1 MFSQTVHLPGADAL
15 RGTGIIM
22 VILYHMGYPVVRNG
36 WMSIS
41 AFFTLSGFLI
51 TKTTIDAYESKGVID
66 TLSFWSRR
74 IVRIQPLLLVIL
86 NLIIY
91 SHWLPFREDDGR
103 TFKRESVDVM
113 YAALFATNW
122 NLVHNNVDDYFE
134 KFSAPSITRHLWTL
148 AIEEQYYM
156 FWPLFVKLVLYCARS
171 QHGNNYLRVFLAA
184 DLAVIIL
191 SHALTVRT
199 MHSLGASAAYY
210 STWCRMGDI
219 ATGGAVY
226 ACTRLHGWTSQ
237 RVYNVEF
244 KYILNSREKLF
255 VECFVLLGCVFM
267 YVLPMIQVR
276 PEKLTVLYFQGL
288 RFTSVFF
295 VLIPVTVSIQTRACA
310 RTWWALCSKL
320 HTIRVFQ
327 YIGTISYGIYVVHWI
342 VICYFGDPEGKNLPA
357 VHALENPSAVS
368 HYHAK
373 NALLAI
379 ISITLGHLSFNH
391 FEKPL
396 MIKARGVVPR
406 KIVLMGLSSIGLTAA
421 FALLQ
426 SMSLAP
432 LRTFY
437 GTDFDRVHTTIDTRY
452 TPILFSGDRLKDREL
467 AYTRVLDY
475 FTRPRAFAK
484 SPTYSHLVS
493 GDGNKT
499 KLNIVFD
506 EPVAAMVIVMCSTLA
521 ERSPCDDAGV
531 WIHPTYWFWLQSDLL
546 CLASLGK
553 TNASQS
559 IAVMNRRCADV
570 VCIRELDTRPSGV
583 NRTKQTAYLE
593 TLSTIADEIPGVLN
607 NNSAQNF
614 RSKLE
619 SVSTQVAHN
628 NLTFSKS
635 DARPLKILVLGD
647 SVAEFLGSFWQDYV
661 DVDMKEIMEAHGSAV
676 PYLDVLNLAKSGL
689 AVAGFMCELQVYS
702 KNRTFCNDKAL
713 VRRTQIAVNAFAQFN
728 ADTIVVHD
736 AVWSL
741 FPGPL
746 QAADSDGPSTTFEK
760 VAVLNK
766 MLQLVV
772 EHGIRSLFFLTQSPM
787 TRFFNRSKVRD
798 IYFAE
803 MSLLQTFVAT
813 LACSSETLAARG
825 IAFKVVDWTRLVC
838 PTMMNATCPREAY
851 GFSHIL
857 PDTVHPSGKSGLWL
871 SRRILS
877 MVAEEHAV
885 EKDPVARRVDSMIN
899 QLHRLAPFKG
909 EPSKSDLLSSFHVC
923 PEPDWVVLMA
933 KFRAT
938 AASNT

>member
-1 MFSQTVHLPGADAL
+1 
-15 RGTGIIM
+15 M

-134 KFSAPSITRHLWTL
+134 KFSAPSITRHMWTL

-156 FWPLFVKLVLYCARS
+156 FWPLFVKLVLYCVRS
-171 QHGNNYLRVFLAA
+171 QHGNNHLRVFLAA

-191 SHALTVRT
+191 SYALTVRT

-226 ACTRLHGWTSQ
+226 VCTRLHGWTSQ
-237 RVYNVEF
+237 RVYNAEF
-244 KYILNSREKLF
+244 EYTLNSREKLF

-267 YVLPMIQVR
+267 YVLPMLQVR

-295 VLIPVTVSIQTRACA
+295 ALIPVTVSIQTRVRA
-310 RTWWALCSKL
+310 RTSWALCSKL
-320 HTIRVFQ
+320 HSIRVLQ

-368 HYHAK
+368 HYHTK

-379 ISITLGHLSFNH
+379 ISITLGHLSFKH

-406 KIVLMGLSSIGLTAA
+406 KILLMGLSSIGLTAA

-432 LRTFY
+432 LWTVNV
-437 GTDFDRVHTTIDTRY
+437 TDFDRVSTTIDTRY
-452 TPILFSGDRLKDREL
+452 TPILFSGDSVEDREL

-475 FTRPRAFAK
+475 FTRPRAFANTL
-484 SPTYSHLVS
+484 TYSHIVS
-493 GDGNKT
+493 GDGNNET
-499 KLNIVFD
+499 KLNVGFD
-506 EPVAAMVIVMCSTLA
+506 EPVAAVIIVMCSTLA

-531 WIHPTYWFWLQSDLL
+531 WVRPTYWFWLQSDLL
-546 CLASLGK
+546 CPASLGE

-559 IAVMNRRCADV
+559 IAVMQRRCADV
-570 VCIRELDTRPSGV
+570 VCIRELDTRPSGT
-583 NRTKQTAYLE
+583 NRTKQTAYLD
-593 TLSTIADEIPGVLN
+593 TLLTITDEIPGVLN
-607 NNSAQNF
+607 NNSAHNF
-614 RSKLE
+614 RRKLE
-619 SVSTQVAHN
+619 AVSTQVAHN
-628 NLTFSKS
+628 NITFSRS
-635 DARPLKILVLGD
+635 VARPLKILVLGD

-661 DVDMKEIMEAHGSAV
+661 DVDMKEIMEADGSTV
-676 PYLDVLNLAKSGL
+676 PYVDVLNLANSGL

-702 KNRTFCNDKAL
+702 QNRTFCNDEHGKAL
-713 VRRTQIAVNAFAQFN
+713 VRRTQIVVNAFAQFN

-736 AVWSL
+736 TSWSL
-741 FPGPL
+741 FPVPFHS
-746 QAADSDGPSTTFEK
+746 ADSDGPSTTFEK
-760 VAVLNK
+760 VAVLNN
-766 MLQLVV
+766 MLMLAVQ
-772 EHGIRSLFFLTQSPM
+772 HGIHSLFFLTQSPM
-787 TRFFNRSKVRD
+787 TRFNRSKVREFY
-798 IYFAE
+798 IAE
-803 MSLLQTFVAT
+803 MSLLRTFVAT

-857 PDTVHPSGKSGLWL
+857 PDTVHPSGESGLWL

-877 MVAEEHAV
+877 IIAAELAV
-885 EKDPVARRVDSMIN
+885 EKDPVARTVDSMIN
-899 QLHRLAPFKG
+899 HLHHLAPFKG

-923 PEPDWVVLMA
+923 PEPDWVLLMA
-933 KFRAT
+933 KFRGT